1 MVSKQTINRAKK
13 RVELASL
20 KCYDAWDLCDNAE
33 FDRSIA
39 RAAYYSAKVKY
50 RKAED
55 AFNAAYDAYNEAQ
68 LKSIRADNR
77 YDAACRLYDKAYLEY
92 KKADDKYMKYVNR

>member
-1 MVSKQTINRAKK
+1 LKPYLSSENRKG
-13 RVELASL
+13 E
-20 KCYDAWDLCDNAE
+20 N
-33 FDRSIA
+33 
-39 RAAYYSAKVKY
+39 
-50 RKAED
+50 
-55 AFNAAYDAYNEAQ
+55 AFNAAYDAYNKAQ